1 MSSLILFSAFIQ
13 SESDLRYLVDDGVD
27 VPFISEVSFIIQFL
41 ANLSQKLSFVSL
53 VTFFQLFNFLRQI
66 NLVK

>member
-53 VTFFQLFNFLRQI
+53 VTFFQLLNFLRQI